1 MKEMLAV
8 AEINYIRHEANKKG
22 RSYSSIAKQMSR
34 DRRTVRKYAEMEDF
48 SPSEVPKQKR
58 KAKVMDPVKL
68 ILDQWLQE
76 DLKKKKKFQR
86 TAQRMYT
93 HLVEEYGF
101 EGSARSVRHYVS
113 QRKKQLSEE
122 AETAALPLES
132 KPGQLKWT
140 LGRHH
145 LNIVEK

>member
-1 MKEMLAV
+1 MLAV

-22 RSYSSIAKQMSR
+22 RLYSSIAKQMSR

-58 KAKVMDPVKL
+58 KAKVMDPVKP

-93 HLVEEYGF
+93 QLVEEYGF
-101 EGSARSVRHYVS
+101 EGSARSVRHYVF
-113 QRKKQLSEE
+113 QRKKQLFEE
-122 AETAALPLES
+122 TEIAALPL
-132 KPGQLKWT
+132 
-140 LGRHH
+140 
-145 LNIVEK
+145 